1 MGPGG
6 CPLPR
11 TGWPRAL
18 RIGILDTV
26 KVAPSRA
33 RVAIGFGLLLAVA
46 LALGAGQAF
55 RASAGIELS
64 PESLRAYVHQLGP
77 IAPFVFFGM
86 VTFRSLLLLP
96 SAVVLTAGGLLFG
109 APLGALVGGLGIV
122 ASAVWCFGTARL
134 LGREWVQSRI
144 PPQLRPLE
152 ERAESIGPPLIGLA
166 TAHPMGVMTPLY
178 FAAGLSRIRF
188 ASFLAVCAVAGP
200 FRAGLYAWL
209 GSQLGD
215 FGSPRFWAATGVL
228 VAVAVLPLAHPRV
241 RRWLLV
247 RRRGDSGLN

>member
-1 MGPGG
+1 M
-6 CPLPR
+6 
-11 TGWPRAL
+11 
-18 RIGILDTV
+18 LDTV
-26 KVAPSRA
+26 KVASSRV
-33 RVAIGFGLLLAVA
+33 RVAIGVGLVLAVA
-46 LALGAGQAF
+46 LAVGAGREF
-55 RASAGIELS
+55 RASAGIGLS
-64 PESLRAYVHQLGP
+64 PESLRAYVHELGP
-77 IAPFVFFGM
+77 VAPIVFFGM

-109 APLGALVGGLGIV
+109 APIGALVGGLGIV
-122 ASAVWCFGTARL
+122 ASAAWCFGTARFM
-134 LGREWVQSRI
+134 GREWVQSRI
-144 PPQLRPLE
+144 PSRLRPLE

-188 ASFLAVCAVAGP
+188 LPFLAVCAVAGP

-215 FGSPRFWAATGVL
+215 LGSPRFWAATGLL
-228 VAVAVLPLAHPRV
+228 VAVAALPLAHPRV

-247 RRRGDSGLN
+247 RER